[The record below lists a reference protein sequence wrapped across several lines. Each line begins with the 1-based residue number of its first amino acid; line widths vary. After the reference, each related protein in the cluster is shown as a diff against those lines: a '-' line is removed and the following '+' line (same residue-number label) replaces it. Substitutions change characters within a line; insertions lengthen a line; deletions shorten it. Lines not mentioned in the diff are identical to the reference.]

1 MKSNFKMRQSNLHL
15 CRRHRLSM
23 GSLPD
28 PHNRLPHLLPALP
41 GAVHWN
47 RASMGKLPTHIHK
60 VLLTHRPR
68 TYRFPSKPSP
78 VWPAVPYSSLRRQ
91 DDGGETS
98 PDFPPVPRLA
108 LNGVSNAIPVSPYK
122 KSFLSSGDNESDESK
137 ARKQGSIEH
146 GPMYPEIISPSFQK
160 PASFGSPVI
169 PLSPDPFG
177 RFPSNHNTSSSSPL
191 ASNFPS
197 QNSNVVNQMDLPSP
211 APSSRFSIDSTDEG
225 RNNRSSASI
234 NPVKSIKSLW
244 RKGRKA
250 SMSFGSGSGS
260 GTAIASPSG
269 PSPSLPPVPS
279 FSGSRS
285 LGQSHSSQESV
296 TTVALPPDKHTPNSP
311 YHDTPL
317 PPPHG
322 NSSINS
328 LIFDQE
334 SPYPVRVPRSS
345 TTSRPRA
352 GSQAPHRLRSISSAP
367 HLVPGSERPPSLLTE
382 ADAMPPPLSA
392 DREKMGAPKSIL
404 KPRRVDIPTAPL
416 SPRTRRSR
424 AESMGRQSGGRKSP
438 PSLFDASLLTANTRA
453 RQSRGP
459 MQPKSSP
466 DRDTFETADSI
477 SRLDPELHTHT

>member
-1 MKSNFKMRQSNLHL
+1 MGECTLIHTKSS
-15 CRRHRLSM
+15 
-23 GSLPD
+23 
-28 PHNRLPHLLPALP
+28 
-41 GAVHWN
+41 
-47 RASMGKLPTHIHK
+47 
-60 VLLTHRPR
+60 LLTHRPR
-68 TYRFPSKPSP
+68 TYRFPSKSSP
-78 VWPAVPYSSLRRQ
+78 VWPAVPYASLRRQ

-98 PDFPPVPRLA
+98 PDLPPVPKLA
-108 LNGVSNAIPVSPYK
+108 LNGISNAIPMSPYK
-122 KSFLSSGDNESDESK
+122 KSFSSSGDNESEESK
-137 ARKQGSIEH
+137 ARKQGSIDH
-146 GPMYPEIISPSFQK
+146 GPTYPGIISPSFQK
-160 PASFGSPVI
+160 PASSGSGSPVI

-177 RFPSNHNTSSSSPL
+177 RFSSTHNTSSPSPL
-191 ASNFPS
+191 AP
-197 QNSNVVNQMDLPSP
+197 NSPDFLSQMDLPSP
-211 APSSRFSIDSTDEG
+211 APSSRFSLDSTDEG

-260 GTAIASPSG
+260 GTAFAAPSG
-269 PSPSLPPVPS
+269 SPRSTPPVPS
-279 FSGSRS
+279 LSGSRS

-322 NSSINS
+322 HSSINS

-334 SPYPVRVPRSS
+334 SPYPVRIPRSS

-352 GSQAPHRLRSISSAP
+352 ASQAPHRLRSISSAP
-367 HLVPGSERPPSLLTE
+367 HLVPDSQRPPSLLTE
-382 ADAMPPPLSA
+382 ADAMPPPPLSA

-404 KPRRVDIPTAPL
+404 KPRRVDLPTAPL
-416 SPRTRRSR
+416 SPQTRRSR
-424 AESMGRQSGGRKSP
+424 TESMGRQSGGRRSP
-438 PSLFDASLLTANTRA
+438 PSFFDANLLAAKTRA

-459 MQPKSSP
+459 MQPKPSP